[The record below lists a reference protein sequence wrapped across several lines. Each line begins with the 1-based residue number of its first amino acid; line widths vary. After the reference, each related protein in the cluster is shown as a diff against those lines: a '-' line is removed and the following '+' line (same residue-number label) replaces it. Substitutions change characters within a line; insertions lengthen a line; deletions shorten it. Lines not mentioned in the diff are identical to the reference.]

1 RLFNSSTFVI
11 LKCSTKYSGRI
22 SFSISLLS
30 IMVQIYYFTTSSPTF
45 VLDPEVQARKAST
58 EIIFN
63 ILFIALSV
71 TTLILLIFILKAIGI
86 NYNTKN
92 VVGKITLLTLTYIA
106 YTITKKKYINRLN
119 NFFSTVEVTQKPINN
134 YIIYYSII
142 GIFAYFGI
150 ITSLIIVYNKI
161 F

>member
-1 RLFNSSTFVI
+1 MNKQL
-11 LKCSTKYSGRI
+11 LQKLYSQY
-22 SFSISLLS
+22 LN
-30 IMVQIYYFTTSSPTF
+30 YYFYSSYQE
-45 VLDPEVQARKAST
+45 DEVQARKAST

-63 ILFIALSV
+63 LLFIALSV
-71 TTLILLIFILKAIGI
+71 TTLIILIYILKTIGI
-86 NYNTKN
+86 NHNTKN
-92 VVGKITLLTLTYIA
+92 VIGKITLLTLTYTAYVIA
-106 YTITKKKYINRLN
+106 KKKYFSRLN
-119 NFFSTVEVTQKPINN
+119 NFFSSVEVTQKPTNN

>member
-1 RLFNSSTFVI
+1 MNKQFLQKLYRQYLNHYFYSSS
-11 LKCSTKYSGRI
+11 KE
-22 SFSISLLS
+22 
-30 IMVQIYYFTTSSPTF
+30 
-45 VLDPEVQARKAST
+45 DEVQARKAST

-119 NFFSTVEVTQKPINN
+119 NFFSTVEVTQKPTNN